1 MTKWNVQIG
10 SIREEISADL
20 LGLLGFDCPYSNDET
35 NTARSG
41 SFARYGD
48 RLLSEAYAAGLRG
61 DDAAL
66 EAIQLM
72 ESRRA
77 AQAIETARQKV
88 AEIELKAATERRAA
102 EGIAFAR
109 YKAMQKD

>member
-1 MTKWNVQIG
+1 MTTKWNVQIG

-20 LGLLGFDCPYSNDET
+20 LGLLGFECPYSDDET
-35 NTARSG
+35 NTARSP
-41 SFARYGD
+41 FTRYSD
-48 RLLSEAYAAGLRG
+48 RLLTEAYAIGLRG
-61 DDAAL
+61 DEAAL
-66 EAIQLM
+66 EAIRLM

-88 AEIELKAATERRAA
+88 AEIELRAASERRAA